1 MLKKSRE
8 KRRKEK
14 YLIIFF
20 TAMGFDKIILLHP
33 NKRNES
39 DLPILPNH
47 RNERN
52 SRFLISL
59 KVLILIQNYIGKSIL
74 I

>member
-47 RNERN
+47 IKMKEIRV
-52 SRFLISL
+52 F
-59 KVLILIQNYIGKSIL
+59 
-74 I
+74 

>member
-1 MLKKSRE
+1 MRQIEKFSFNWKNLNAKEIQRE
-8 KRRKEK
+8 RRKEK

-47 RNERN
+47 IKMKEIRV
-52 SRFLISL
+52 F
-59 KVLILIQNYIGKSIL
+59 
-74 I
+74 

>member
-1 MLKKSRE
+1 MRQIEKFSFNWKNLNAKEVQRE
-8 KRRKEK
+8 KKKRK

-47 RNERN
+47 IKMKEIRV
-52 SRFLISL
+52 F
-59 KVLILIQNYIGKSIL
+59 
-74 I
+74 